1 MKKKLVYALFGVSIT
16 PPQSLTL
23 SDTHQRTC
31 NGTNLL
37 ILSPKIMLLVNIL
50 TFDISNFTFND
61 HISNSRIVTLGMCSR
76 NYNKKQNIT
85 DLDVEISSC
94 RNGWDFNMTIK
105 VFVSV
110 QFFFEGKLL
119 RFCAFGTVSVYS
131 PISGTSRCHRR
142 HLEDW
147 KRTSE

>member
-76 NYNKKQNIT
+76 NYNNKQNIT

-94 RNGWDFNMTIK
+94 RNG
-105 VFVSV
+105 
-110 QFFFEGKLL
+110 
-119 RFCAFGTVSVYS
+119 
-131 PISGTSRCHRR
+131 
-142 HLEDW
+142 
-147 KRTSE
+147 